1 MIALRDI
8 IIIYFLKNVHLLGL
22 NAFYKLYEKYKNVV
36 YLHGE
41 KDILLMWCISMY
53 HVAGLKQTRGIKNV
67 TLKAAKK
74 IVGVAVY

>member
-8 IIIYFLKNVHLLGL
+8 VMIYFLKNAYLLGL

-41 KDILLMWCISMY
+41 KNILLMWCISMY
-53 HVAGLKQTRGIKNV
+53 HVAGLKQPHGIKNV

-74 IVGVAVY
+74 IVCVAVY